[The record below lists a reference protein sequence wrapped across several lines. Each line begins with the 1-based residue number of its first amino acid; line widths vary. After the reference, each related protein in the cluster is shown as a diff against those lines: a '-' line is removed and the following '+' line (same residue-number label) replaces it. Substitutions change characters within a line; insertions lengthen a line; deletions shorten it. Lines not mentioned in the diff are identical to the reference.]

1 MKKTIKRK
9 FDQDGEKEV
18 TTYTNGVKV
27 TALIQPS
34 AEYQA
39 RDRPKAVQEEDPQEQ
54 YNLEILIRNKLREI
68 AIKELLEEGK
78 IPAAKP

>member
-34 AEYQA
+34 ADYHA

-78 IPAAKP
+78 IPVAKP